1 MKSVTKIS
9 MTLALAMM
17 LSFAS
22 FGDTSSL
29 SDEQQLLL
37 SATLEQ
43 SAENFDSFNSSLDVF
58 QLAILESREL
68 SNKEKFQ
75 ALKASLTL
83 EQQALWEANH
93 VLEKAMR
100 DDFRKSLSEDQK
112 KDIKGTIEASLDHE
126 QLAIIEADR
135 IFRDLVEK
143 DLE

>member
-68 SNKEKFQ
+68 SNKEKFE
-75 ALKASLTL
+75 ALKASFTL

-100 DDFRKSLSEDQK
+100 DDFKKSLSEDQK
-112 KDIKGTIEASLDHE
+112 KGHRRHD
-126 QLAIIEADR
+126 
-135 IFRDLVEK
+135 
-143 DLE
+143 